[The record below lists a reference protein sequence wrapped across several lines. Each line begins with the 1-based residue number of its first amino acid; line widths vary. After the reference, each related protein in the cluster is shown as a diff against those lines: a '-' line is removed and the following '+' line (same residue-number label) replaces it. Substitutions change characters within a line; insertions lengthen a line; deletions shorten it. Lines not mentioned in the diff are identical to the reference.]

1 MGQAKWMNTRA
12 LPHYYEP
19 GHLRALSGW
28 INSSYFFPSQIF
40 LIFYIIHW
48 YNGHCRGA
56 AKIAV
61 EEYGRRKA
69 GRWTDRHS
77 DNKCHALLHCTAK
90 DLTHLK
96 F

>member
-1 MGQAKWMNTRA
+1 MDEFRA

-69 GRWTDRHS
+69 GRWTDILITNATLRY
-77 DNKCHALLHCTAK
+77 TAQPK
-90 DLTHLK
+90 I
-96 F
+96 